1 MRLKPATLYALWHT
15 ASAFALP
22 VTPGRS
28 RKGLSSRR
36 HASTIG
42 PEAPS
47 NEKPG
52 PKPPPLA
59 TIPPPTPSTPPSLS
73 VPLICA
79 VSALQSACFGVIGT
93 ALAPALA
100 GSGLDPV
107 RVAVVLGRIGSTSAL
122 LEVVL
127 SGSLGRYSDRV
138 GRKPLLLA
146 APLVTIIARSLVVLK
161 PDVSVLVAA
170 RLVSSFAVPV
180 YWLAF
185 QASVA
190 DVYGGDATRYAVLGS
205 RIQAAM
211 GLGYAVAS
219 LVGGRLA
226 ARDVRLAYGAS
237 AFLGC
242 CVLALVSS
250 APETRPASK
259 ITTTEKRPP
268 AFQPLA
274 FRRLFMR
281 GPRFA
286 RLNAVV
292 LLQSLTNGMGDLWQV
307 LARELRQWGAAQCG
321 RFAAAA
327 GCASTLGTLLTGPS
341 IRLFGPRGH
350 TVATTGCAA
359 ASSALL
365 GKATTD
371 VAAYSAL
378 GPMALGAGRSHATSA
393 RIVNIGTSLGVPQG
407 QLSAERNALNALIKV
422 VAPTLY
428 ATLFTFGSKR
438 GAIGL
443 PFFVTSALLASSALL
458 AATISYE
465 EEN

>member
-1 MRLKPATLYALWHT
+1 MRLQPVTLYALLWHT
-15 ASAFALP
+15 ATAFALP
-22 VTPGRS
+22 TSPGRTG
-28 RKGLSSRR
+28 RGLGRR
-36 HASTIG
+36 A
-42 PEAPS
+42 AV
-47 NEKPG
+47 
-52 PKPPPLA
+52 A
-59 TIPPPTPSTPPSLS
+59 TILPPTPATTPSLS

-93 ALAPALA
+93 ALTPALA

-107 RVAVVLGRIGSTSAL
+107 SVAVVLGRIGSASAL

-127 SGSLGRYSDRV
+127 SGSLGRYSDKV
-138 GRKPLLLA
+138 GRKPLLFA
-146 APLVTIIARSLVVLK
+146 APLATIVARSLVVFK
-161 PDVSVLVAA
+161 PDVSMLVAA

-190 DVYGGDATRYAVLGS
+190 DVYGGDPTRYAVVGS
-205 RIQAAM
+205 RISAAM

-226 ARDVRLAYGAS
+226 ARDVRLAYATS
-237 AFLGC
+237 ALLGC
-242 CVLALVSS
+242 GVLALVSG
-250 APETRPASK
+250 APETRPASARK
-259 ITTTEKRPP
+259 VVASETRPP
-268 AFQPLA
+268 AFQPFA

-281 GPRFA
+281 GPKFA

-307 LARELRQWGAAQCG
+307 LARELRNWGADSCG
-321 RFAAAA
+321 KFAAAA
-327 GCASTLGTLLTGPS
+327 GLASTLGTLLTGPF

-359 ASSALL
+359 ASSCLL
-365 GKATTD
+365 GSATTD

-378 GPMALGAGRSHATSA
+378 GPMALGSGRSHATSA

-407 QLSAERNALNALIKV
+407 QLSAERNALNALVKV

-428 ATLFTFGSKR
+428 ATLFTFGSRR
-438 GAIGL
+438 GMIGL
-443 PFFVTSALLASSALL
+443 PFYVTSCLLAASALL

-465 EEN
+465 EQEP